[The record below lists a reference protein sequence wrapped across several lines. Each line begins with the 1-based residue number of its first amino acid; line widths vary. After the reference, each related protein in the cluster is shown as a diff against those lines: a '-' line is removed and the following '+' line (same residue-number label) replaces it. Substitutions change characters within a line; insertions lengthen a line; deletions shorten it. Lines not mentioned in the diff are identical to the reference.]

1 MKAKGGFNEKSA
13 PYILLIPLLF
23 TLIIFFGYAFVRSFY
38 FSFTNYNMFNTPEL
52 VGFSNYIGMFN
63 DSKFFYAVRNT
74 IYFAFIVTACQTF
87 GSLLLAVI
95 MNQKI
100 KGMRFFR
107 AVYYLPSITSSVV
120 ITLIFMWFFQK
131 RGIINFLSTVAEKYI
146 LTIVAFI
153 VLSVVC
159 HLFLN
164 YLKNKKKI
172 EIKVN
177 VIFLSVL
184 VSLIIVFVLVSFR
197 LLPIYD
203 VLLKDTVWLNTRATF
218 PAFLGKWGIPR
229 PLLSIMILNIWTTIP
244 TMSLIY
250 LAGLQGVSPSLY
262 EAARI
267 DGANKVQQFFKITIP
282 SLSNITFLVV
292 TMGLIGTF
300 QMFDQV
306 AIIGSSAPLESTIT
320 LAYYVYNSSFPGSG
334 ISEIGKAAAAAN
346 ILAILTLIVV
356 TIQHKLSK
364 T

>member
-164 YLKNKKKI
+164 YLKNKKHSH
-172 EIKVN
+172 
-177 VIFLSVL
+177 FH
-184 VSLIIVFVLVSFR
+184 
-197 LLPIYD
+197 
-203 VLLKDTVWLNTRATF
+203 
-218 PAFLGKWGIPR
+218 
-229 PLLSIMILNIWTTIP
+229 
-244 TMSLIY
+244 
-250 LAGLQGVSPSLY
+250 Q
-262 EAARI
+262 
-267 DGANKVQQFFKITIP
+267 
-282 SLSNITFLVV
+282 
-292 TMGLIGTF
+292 
-300 QMFDQV
+300 
-306 AIIGSSAPLESTIT
+306 
-320 LAYYVYNSSFPGSG
+320 
-334 ISEIGKAAAAAN
+334 
-346 ILAILTLIVV
+346 
-356 TIQHKLSK
+356 
-364 T
+364 